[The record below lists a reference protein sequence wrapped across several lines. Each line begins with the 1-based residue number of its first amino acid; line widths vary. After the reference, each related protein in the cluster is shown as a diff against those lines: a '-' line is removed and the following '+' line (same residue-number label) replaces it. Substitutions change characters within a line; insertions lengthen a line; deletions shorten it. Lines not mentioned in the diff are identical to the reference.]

1 MQSLIFCIQQNT
13 EVGYLLNL
21 WYILLLLRTHLLN
34 AHAVK
39 KHYVHV
45 KTTETECD
53 TVVEKRNLLEKVHNE
68 LKMLIFKIL
77 LIPSAAIGG

>member
-1 MQSLIFCIQQNT
+1 M
-13 EVGYLLNL
+13 
-21 WYILLLLRTHLLN
+21 
-34 AHAVK
+34 K

>member
-1 MQSLIFCIQQNT
+1 M
-13 EVGYLLNL
+13 
-21 WYILLLLRTHLLN
+21 
-34 AHAVK
+34 K

-53 TVVEKRNLLEKVHNE
+53 TVVEKRKVHNE

-77 LIPSAAIGG
+77 LIPSAAIGGWRPPHEARLSGNTYIYIYTSL

>member
-1 MQSLIFCIQQNT
+1 M
-13 EVGYLLNL
+13 
-21 WYILLLLRTHLLN
+21 
-34 AHAVK
+34 K

-53 TVVEKRNLLEKVHNE
+53 TVVEKRNYLEKVHNE
-68 LKMLIFKIL
+68 LKILIFKIL